1 MIYLEGLS
9 VLGPGMP
16 DWNAAACLRGEQP
29 FAVADVACL
38 RCWRCLPPSVAVW
51 QRGETGHGHR
61 LCRRGGCRCRC
72 RPAGQYLQLHR
83 WRLRQLSQPAGS
95 AGFGRAADFPTRF
108 HNSVHNAPAGY
119 WGIATGCTA
128 ASTSLCAYDATF
140 AAALIETA
148 TQVQASGQAAV
159 LVAFDTAYPQP
170 LYRQRPIPY
179 PMGVGMVL
187 SARRTAI
194 QQGRLATVAL
204 PMKLPAPWPM
214 PGWNSCANHSCGTQP
229 ALAAIAGQRPARQVV
244 LEYLDDCQS
253 GGDGERMMDRQAI
266 AARIPHQ
273 GSMCLLDTVLRWD
286 AEEILCQTGS
296 HLLADNP
303 LRAAGRLGVANAI
316 EYAAQAMAVH
326 GALLAGDAAR
336 PRPVIWPACAKPAGI
351 ASGWMS

>member
-16 DWNAAACLRGEQP
+16 DWSTAAACLRGEQP
-29 FAVADVACL
+29 FAAPMSPACGAA
-38 RCWRCLPPSVAVW
+38 CLPPSVAVW

-140 AAALIETA
+140 AAALLETA

-170 LYRQRPIPY
+170 LYASVPFPIRW
-179 PMGVGMVL
+179 GWAWC
-187 SARRTAI
+187 SAR
-194 QQGRLATVAL
+194 
-204 PMKLPAPWPM
+204 
-214 PGWNSCANHSCGTQP
+214 S
-229 ALAAIAGQRPARQVV
+229 
-244 LEYLDDCQS
+244 
-253 GGDGERMMDRQAI
+253 
-266 AARIPHQ
+266 
-273 GSMCLLDTVLRWD
+273 VLRSSK
-286 AEEILCQTGS
+286 ATLQ
-296 HLLADNP
+296 LLY
-303 LRAAGRLGVANAI
+303 R
-316 EYAAQAMAVH
+316 
-326 GALLAGDAAR
+326 
-336 PRPVIWPACAKPAGI
+336 
-351 ASGWMS
+351 